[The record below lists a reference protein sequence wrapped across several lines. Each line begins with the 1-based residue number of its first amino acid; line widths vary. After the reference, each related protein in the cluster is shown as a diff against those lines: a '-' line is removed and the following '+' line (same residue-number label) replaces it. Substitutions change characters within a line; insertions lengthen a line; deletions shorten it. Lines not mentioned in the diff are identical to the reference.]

1 MSDMSYVF
9 ECISEMYLGK
19 MNLFKVCS
27 IKIESMAYYKEDL
40 VFAWFPRLA
49 SRNLHDVDR
58 NKVSSEDERLSP
70 SIEFEDDIELSQYK
84 LQG

>member
-1 MSDMSYVF
+1 
-9 ECISEMYLGK
+9 

-27 IKIESMAYYKEDL
+27 IKIESLAYYKEDL
-40 VFAWFPRLA
+40 IFAWFPRLA
-49 SRNLHDVDR
+49 SASYHNFDR
-58 NKVSSEDERLSP
+58 SKVSSEDERLSP

>member
-1 MSDMSYVF
+1 
-9 ECISEMYLGK
+9 MYLGK

-27 IKIESMAYYKEDL
+27 IKIESLAYYKEDL

-49 SRNLHDVDR
+49 KEYLHDVDR

>member
-1 MSDMSYVF
+1 M
-9 ECISEMYLGK
+9 
-19 MNLFKVCS
+19 CS
-27 IKIESMAYYKEDL
+27 IKIESLAYYKEDL

-49 SRNLHDVDR
+49 AESPIYSENILHDVDR

-84 LQG
+84 LQGQFSKLSEHSRIRYLLT